1 MLILTRTNGHKIAF
15 VLSSLVLVKGAERYT
30 TVVYSV
36 PGGERG
42 AEHVKD
48 MPEDIARM
56 VDAMTGKADG

>member
-15 VLSSLVLVKGAERYT
+15 VLSSLVLVKGAEPYT

-36 PGGERG
+36 PGGGTRE
-42 AEHVKD
+42 EHVKD